1 MGPKKG
7 TQSTTQGVPNIE
19 RLQEEMNEKLSTLME
34 EVRSLKDTLKDMK
47 SENVALKER
56 VQQQEETIAVLRNDM
71 NDREAHARSWSLRV
85 INIPIPEGQETDN
98 RIVMNAVYN
107 SLVVPILEGARS
119 KGDITVLPTCE
130 NVIEVAHILPGRS
143 AKKPVIV
150 RFMSRFWRSLMFK
163 HRREF
168 APREAAATTSAGG
181 RPPRML
187 YPFYEDLTRI
197 TFRQLKSIQADDR
210 VTSAW
215 TVSGAIRFKIQDD
228 ETVYRVT
235 TMYETVDDIVG

>member
-1 MGPKKG
+1 MGPKKV
-7 TQSTTQGVPNIE
+7 TNQGFPNIE
-19 RLQEEMNEKLSTLME
+19 RPLEEMNDKLSTLME
-34 EVRSLKDTLKDMK
+34 EVRSLKDTLKEVK
-47 SENVALKER
+47 SENVVLKEKL
-56 VQQQEETIAVLRNDM
+56 QQQADEIAVLRNEM

-85 INIPIPEGQETDN
+85 INVPIPEGQETDN
-98 RIVMNAVYN
+98 KIVMHAVYN
-107 SLVVPILEGARS
+107 SLVVPILEGAKT

-130 NVIEVAHILPGRS
+130 NIIEVAHILPGRS

-168 APREAAATTSAGG
+168 APREAAASTSAGG
-181 RPPRML
+181 RPARML

-197 TFRQLKSIQADDR
+197 TFRQLKSIQADER

-215 TVSGAIRFKIQDD
+215 TVSGAIRFKVQDD
-228 ETVYRVT
+228 DTVYKVST
-235 TMYETVDDIVG
+235 IYETVEDIIG